1 MPYGPRPRGRVED
14 LHRAGWPGRAARRSP
29 VWPVN
34 QSVPVAVE
42 GGGVQVGAGRSP
54 AAGRRRPP
62 PCRGS
67 TRTMAFRPPSVIHG
81 APSGPTITPCGAEP
95 APSGISRSRRVAGS
109 SQPSV
114 AVALGRV
121 PDAAVGGGRD
131 VVRVVP
137 ARARD
142 TRCRARPAA
151 AARAAPPAPGAA
163 SRRSGRGRPGGSGL
177 PRAGG
182 RPRPPP
188 ARAPHAPRTG
198 ARPRRR
204 RRQCCPCAARQRA
217 SGGAPRARTAIAPSG
232 PSRARRARSGGSR
245 NPARQR
251 RYRPLLAPAELRAG
265 WPAPRR
271 GPRH

>member
-1 MPYGPRPRGRVED
+1 MP
-14 LHRAGWPGRAARRSP
+14 A
-29 VWPVN
+29 WPVN
-34 QSVPVAVE
+34 QSTPSASKAAVLRLASRRGRGQRE
-42 GGGVQVGAGRSP
+42 DAYRLACRVDAHDRVQAAVGDPRRAVRADDDAVRRRAGAERDLARSSPRRRVELAERP
-54 AAGRRRPP
+54 AALR
-62 PCRGS
+62 
-67 TRTMAFRPPSVIHG
+67 
-81 APSGPTITPCGAEP
+81 
-95 APSGISRSRRVAGS
+95 
-109 SQPSV
+109 
-114 AVALGRV
+114 RV
-121 PDAAVGGGRD
+121 PDAAVRRGRD
-131 VVRVVP
+131 VVRVGA